1 MAAAAEDG
9 EDRDTPAVVAP
20 TVVAV
25 AEGSDDIDTS
35 AVVECASAVT
45 AEEGSDKTVPAIV
58 ENTNAAVGSAA
69 AAAKRNGETGERLSL
84 ATQKHIRF
92 FLRGLARLQ
101 EHHLQDYFGQF
112 AEVVEVNLVRD
123 KKTKRPRGMAFL
135 TLLPRA
141 TPDGEESKPGNT
153 ADALVEKLTGED
165 HKIDGVALEIQEAL
179 PNPKDDAEEAAAS
192 AELPEAGPAETMDI
206 STEQSANVEAAVDPA
221 ALEHAQAQWKMHY
234 LAMAINAS
242 VPDCGHLMPKQ
253 MPVRQGAGPASRHVV
268 SAHPGAVPKATGAHP
283 GAVPKAKVAPPAPW
297 RRKGPYA
304 R

>member
-1 MAAAAEDG
+1 MG
-9 EDRDTPAVVAP
+9 NLV
-20 TVVAV
+20 
-25 AEGSDDIDTS
+25 
-35 AVVECASAVT
+35 
-45 AEEGSDKTVPAIV
+45 
-58 ENTNAAVGSAA
+58 
-69 AAAKRNGETGERLSL
+69 
-84 ATQKHIRF
+84 TQKHVRF

-101 EHHLQDYFGQF
+101 EHHLQDYFNQF

-123 KKTKRPRGMAFL
+123 KKTKRPRGMGFL
-135 TLLPRA
+135 RLLPTA
-141 TPDGEESKPGNT
+141 TLESEESKRVTT

-192 AELPEAGPAETMDI
+192 AELPEAGPAESMDMSI
-206 STEQSANVEAAVDPA
+206 AQCAKVEAAVDSA

-253 MPVRQGAGPASRHVV
+253 MPVRQDAGPASRHIL
-268 SAHPGAVPKATGAHP
+268 SAPGAVPKATGA
-283 GAVPKAKVAPPAPW
+283 VPKAKVAPLAPW
-297 RRKGPYA
+297 RQKGPYA